1 MNSHRAMDKAK
12 SLAKGGWH
20 PPGKD
25 GGRES
30 WRGDN
35 KGINQVVCR
44 LPADIIAYE
53 NERADQII
61 SRPVG

>member
-1 MNSHRAMDKAK
+1 MDKAK

-20 PPGKD
+20 PKGKD

-35 KGINQVVCR
+35 KGINQVVSQHKGR
-44 LPADIIAYE
+44 
-53 NERADQII
+53 I
-61 SRPVG
+61 SAATALTLLCTGWMGWKRQRPK